1 MSDTYYFEELLD
13 LSAEERYILKVAGF
27 YSIQELLNTTIVEY
41 SLIKGIY
48 EHLIV
53 CVVEALAIWKDIK
66 EDETIREY
74 RESVFF
80 DKSSNSFLTD
90 DDEALDESAVK
101 KYLLDNDIKN
111 DEVLMGLTL
120 KRLLSI
126 PKMDKVILH
135 QIIWRTLKA
144 YSERFRKPELFF
156 NRRDLTKNRSL
167 IFSKVNVDE

>member
-1 MSDTYYFEELLD
+1 MNDTYYFEELLD

-27 YSIQELLNTTIVEY
+27 YSIQELLNTTVVEY

-66 EDETIREY
+66 EDATIREY
-74 RESVFF
+74 RECVFF

-101 KYLLDNDIKN
+101 KYLFDNNIKN
-111 DEVLMGLTL
+111 DEALMGLTL
-120 KRLLSI
+120 KKLLDLPEI
-126 PKMDKVILH
+126 DKEILH
-135 QIIWRTLKA
+135 QIVKRTLKA
-144 YSERFRKPELFF
+144 YSEKFRKPERFI
-156 NRRDLTKNRSL
+156 NRRDMTKNRNQ
-167 IFSKVNVDE
+167 IFIKEKVEE